1 MEPTV
6 DVTICDHAA
15 LVVVPPAVLDDNRV
29 SLEQLPGA
37 LEAEAPLPDIAL
49 ALHLVELQVHGWT

>member
-15 LVVVPPAVLDDNRV
+15 LVVVPAAVLDDNRG

-37 LEAEAPLPDIAL
+37 LEAEAPP
-49 ALHLVELQVHGWT
+49 